1 MNVEG
6 VDGISNCTQCGKI
19 FRNLG
24 NGFNICQKCKEL
36 DEEEFNLVKDYI
48 YENPF
53 ATLKNTASATGVK
66 VMRIQ
71 SYLRNGRLMIP
82 DNSPIFINCE
92 NCGTSI
98 KYGRICIEC
107 AKILS
112 KEMKKEMDIE
122 ECQIGE
128 SPKRDSWYT
137 TVFSSGFTK

>member
-6 VDGISNCTQCGKI
+6 VDSISNCTRCGKL
-19 FRNLG
+19 FRNSGSSL
-24 NGFNICQKCKEL
+24 NICQKCKEI
-36 DEEEFNLVKDYI
+36 DEEEFISVKDYI
-48 YENPF
+48 YENPS
-53 ATLKNTASATGVK
+53 ATLKNTAAATGVK
-66 VMRIQ
+66 VVTIR

-98 KYGRICIEC
+98 KYGRICREC
-107 AKILS
+107 ARVLS
-112 KEMKKEMDIE
+112 NEMKKEMNIE

-128 SPKRDSWYT
+128 YPKRDSWYT